1 MVSSPS
7 FLFPPASLSWRS
19 VPSPVSCSAWVPGDV
34 AAVASSSGASFFC
47 VRPSSRSVSRWV
59 AVVYF
64 SSPAAAS
71 AFARSAADEGGFPF
85 CVVRSGGIWQLVS
98 VPVAVSGF
106 EAASGS
112 LPCLFA
118 AF

>member
-1 MVSSPS
+1 MFSSPS
-7 FLFPPASLSWRS
+7 FAFPAASVSWRS
-19 VPSPVSCSAWVPGDV
+19 VSSPVSCPAPVPGEV
-34 AAVASSSGASFFC
+34 VAVASAAGASFLC

-71 AFARSAADEGGFPF
+71 AFAASAAQEGGFPF
-85 CVVRSGGIWQLVS
+85 CVVRSVGQWQLVS